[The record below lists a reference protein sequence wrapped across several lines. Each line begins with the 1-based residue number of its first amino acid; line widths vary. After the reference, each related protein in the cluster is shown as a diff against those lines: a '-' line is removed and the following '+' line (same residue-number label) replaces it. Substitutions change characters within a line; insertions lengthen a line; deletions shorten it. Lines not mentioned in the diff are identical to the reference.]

1 MRKLIVGTQ
10 ALAQGSVTPHE
21 LRRHHDRVH
30 RDVYVPR
37 GHELTLDE
45 RIDGAFL
52 RSRKLGVIA
61 GLAAS
66 ALHGARWIDRDIDVE
81 MIWTISRP
89 PSGIVV
95 RRDRLGADEVMVE
108 DCVRVTTSARTAFD
122 LGRYQPRTEALA
134 RMDELKRVTAF
145 DIADVSMLT
154 ERYRGVRGLTQ
165 LRAILPLVDGGAASP
180 QESRL
185 RLLFLDTG
193 FPRPVTQIP
202 ILDGRRV
209 LRTVDM
215 GWAEHLVVVEYDGD
229 QHRTN
234 RFQYVKD
241 LRILPRIEQ
250 LGWNVVRVIKED
262 SDWAILERTYRT
274 LLARG
279 WDGKLGPTHPSR
291 ARLAAR
297 LQLLRRALDLS
308 GDNRNLAG

>member
-1 MRKLIVGTQ
+1 MGTQ

-66 ALHGARWIDRDIDVE
+66 ALHGARWIDRDLDVE

-89 PSGIVV
+89 PPGIVV

-108 DCVRVTTSARTAFD
+108 DCVRVTTPARTAFD
-122 LGRYQPRTEALA
+122 LGRYRPRTEALA

-145 DIADVSMLT
+145 DTADVSMLA

-241 LRILPRIEQ
+241 LRILPRIEH

-274 LLARG
+274 LLTHG
-279 WDGKLGPTHPSR
+279 WDGKLGPPHPSR

-297 LQLLRRALDLS
+297 LQLLRRALVLS